1 MKKFL
6 LVAVACILSS
16 TAFAQKVMTIQK
28 NDGSVIVVNT
38 NEVKEITF
46 AESKSTPMYVGEW
59 KVKSFEYTPDGIA
72 DYWGGMI
79 SSFGGWPTFNAED
92 RITITEDKM
101 ITDLKSELKNYFQP
115 ESNLKLIDE
124 YFLSVMYG
132 KLSLTMVELD
142 NVNRYFSAT
151 ETSEDKVAQLGFY
164 PNDDDDDCIDVY
176 IIDYNSKSFAYPD
189 FESEYLPMYNETKPT
204 ATDSGVHIKFTME
217 RVK

>member
-124 YFLSVMYG
+124 YVLPGMV
-132 KLSLTMVELD
+132 KRSLTMVELD

-151 ETSEDKVAQLGFY
+151 ETSEDKVAQLGFF
-164 PNDDDDDCIDVY
+164 PNEDDDDCIDVY
-176 IIDYNSKSFAYPD
+176 IIDYNSKSFACPD
-189 FESEYLPMYNETKPT
+189 FEEWSMYSETKPT
-204 ATDSGVHIKFTME
+204 ATMYGVHIKFTME